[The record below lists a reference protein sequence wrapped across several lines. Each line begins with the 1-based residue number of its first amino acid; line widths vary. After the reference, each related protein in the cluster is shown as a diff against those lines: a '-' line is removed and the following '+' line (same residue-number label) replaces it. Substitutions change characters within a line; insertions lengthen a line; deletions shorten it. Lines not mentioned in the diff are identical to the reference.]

1 MILDKRSLLR
11 GLICYAL
18 LAGAGQVA
26 ADEPVAEPESVEEA
40 DDMEPLTVLGSR
52 KANYTEITEST
63 EKLVVMPGALGD
75 PLGAITALPGVIS
88 PAGGGAPAVRGS
100 SPADNRYFIDGIPAG
115 YIFHQ
120 FNTSILDENVIQ
132 DFQLFTAGFG
142 AEYAGATGAIF
153 DVRLR
158 DPRPTDFET
167 TVSLSLLRAGVFL
180 ESRVTDDSAFYLS
193 VREGLIQYFVPKD
206 DEPNDEGIRIVS
218 PPEDRDYQGKYV
230 YHLNPYNSL
239 SLLLTGAQDFAEAEF
254 NDDANFV
261 AANPDFAGDALLK
274 SSFNSQGVTWKR
286 SGGNRV
292 DSWLSVATYENKERF
307 EFGDDY
313 FSRNTLNNELLKGQI
328 QFPLSASHTVSL
340 GFEYNDYS
348 FDYSAR
354 LVLFVCTEF
363 DVDCQEGRGD
373 VVEDQRTLELV
384 DTSVYAIDRWRMT
397 ENFTFEAGLQW
408 NQNDYTDETFIN
420 PRVAAEWAAWPQA
433 TITTSAG
440 RYNRIPDIGTILPEY
455 GNPELKSPTAD
466 HYTLGLK
473 GEAGVYWDWSVELY
487 HKELQKLPLAL
498 GGDQPDAELLYSNDV
513 EGTAQGVDLFLNRE
527 RANGWYGWV
536 ALSYSTSRRTNNRT
550 AETRDY
556 YLDTPMVLNVVG
568 NYQFTEKWNAG
579 FRLTAKSGQATTKI
593 IGVRSNPDAPDRY
606 LPVYGEPYQDRLP
619 IYARLD
625 LRIAREIGWFG
636 KEGSIFMDILNATN
650 RRNIDAIG
658 LDYGKVEETGELF
671 TEKEVGLGIFPS
683 IGISLTF

>member
-1 MILDKRSLLR
+1 MVLDKSKLLR
-11 GLICYAL
+11 GVVICAL
-18 LAGAGQVA
+18 FAGIGQVMADEQA
-26 ADEPVAEPESVEEA
+26 ADSKPREDAA
-40 DDMEPLTVLGSR
+40 DMEPLTVLGSR

-158 DPRPTDFET
+158 DPKPTDFQT

-180 ESRVTDDSAFYLS
+180 ESRVTEDSAFYLS
-193 VREGLIQYFVPKD
+193 TREGLIQYFIPKD
-206 DEPNDEGIRIVS
+206 DEPNDEGIRVES

-230 YHLNPYNSL
+230 YRLNPENSL

-254 NDDANFV
+254 TDDANFV

-286 SGGNRV
+286 NGGSTV
-292 DSWLSVATYENKERF
+292 DSALSVATYRNNERV

-313 FSRNTLNNELLKGQI
+313 YSRNTLDNKLLKGQM
-328 QFPLSASHTVSL
+328 QFPLGADHALTL
-340 GFEYNDYS
+340 GFEHNAYTYE
-348 FDYSAR
+348 YAAR

-363 DVDCQEGRGD
+363 DVDCQEGRGE
-373 VVEDQRTLELV
+373 VIEDKRTLQLA
-384 DTSVYAIDRWRMT
+384 DTSVYAIDRWRLA

-408 NQNDYTDETFIN
+408 NHNDYTDETFIN

-433 TITTSAG
+433 TITGSAG

-466 HYTLGLK
+466 HYTLGLR
-473 GEAGVYWDWSVELY
+473 GEAGVFWDWSVELY
-487 HKELQKLPLAL
+487 HKELQQLPLAL
-498 GGDQPDAELLYSNDV
+498 DGDQPDAERLYSSDV

-536 ALSYSTSRRTNNRT
+536 ALSYSTSQRTNNRSR
-550 AETRDY
+550 ETRDY

-568 NYQFTEKWNAG
+568 NYRFTEKWNAG
-579 FRLTAKSGQATTKI
+579 FRLTAKSGQATTRI

-625 LRIAREIGWFG
+625 LRIARETGWFG
-636 KEGSIFMDILNATN
+636 KQGSVYLDILNATN
-650 RRNIDAIG
+650 RQNIDAIG
-658 LDYGKVEETGELF
+658 LDYGKVEDTGELF

-683 IGISLTF
+683 IGISMTF